1 MRIISIN
8 VGQAKEVIW
17 KSRIIET
24 GIFKYPV
31 MDTMNVN
38 IHGIFG
44 DVQSDLINHGGEYK
58 AIYAYPFVN
67 YQYWQNK
74 LPNVKFE
81 NGIFGENLTIDG
93 DFSESN
99 VYIGDCFKIGTV
111 ELMAVQPRIPCF
123 KLGIRFDNP
132 EIIKIFLASRL
143 SGVYFKVI
151 KEGKINPYDEF
162 ILTKKSIDNVS
173 IADIF
178 EVISFDNKNIELMKQ
193 YMQLEFLAPNVKD
206 LFRQRVGKILN

>member
-1 MRIISIN
+1 MRVISIN

-17 KSRIIET
+17 NGRIIKT

-38 IHGIFG
+38 INGIFG
-44 DVQSDLINHGGEYK
+44 DVQSDLINHGGEHK
-58 AIYAYPFVN
+58 AVYAYSLAN
-67 YQYWQNK
+67 YQYWKNK
-74 LPNVKFE
+74 IPNIKLE

-93 DFSESN
+93 NFSEKN
-99 VYIGDCFKIGTV
+99 VYIGDCLKIGTV

-132 EIIKIFLASRL
+132 EIIRMFLASRL

-151 KEGKINPYDEF
+151 KEGKISTNDEF
-162 ILTKKSIDNVS
+162 ILTKKSNDNVS

-178 EVISFDNKNIELMKQ
+178 EVICFDNKNIELMKQ

-206 LFRQRVGKILN
+206 LFRQRVGK